1 MKQSVRFFSIG
12 LFTSSVLLFGYY
24 FFFNKDNGN
33 LEALPIDDVIS
44 HVESEGYRVITEDE
58 FISYSLLTEEANK
71 EEAKK
76 LEDVE
81 IEEEKQPKEEAKEK
95 DDKKEQEKKEA
106 KKEEEKV
113 KKVVIKTKKGVVS
126 QDIADMLIENNIIDD
141 RKKFLDYLDDNGYSE
156 YIQLG
161 KFEVSSDMSFKEI
174 AEIITTYP
182 GE

>member
-24 FFFNKDNGN
+24 FFFNKDNRN
-33 LEALPIDDVIS
+33 LEALPIDYVIS

-95 DDKKEQEKKEA
+95 DDKKEQEKKEQEKKEA

-113 KKVVIKTKKGVVS
+113 K
-126 QDIADMLIENNIIDD
+126 D
-141 RKKFLDYLDDNGYSE
+141 
-156 YIQLG
+156 
-161 KFEVSSDMSFKEI
+161 
-174 AEIITTYP
+174 
-182 GE
+182 